1 MGCRGEMLGR
11 CSEDREVGEQ
21 METEQQRLV
30 KEIATILKKTL
41 TEEKGSMKRVE
52 EDAFPFL
59 ILVGRDYTEINI
71 TG

>member
-1 MGCRGEMLGR
+1 MLGR
-11 CSEDREVGEQ
+11 CSEDWEVGEQ

-41 TEEKGSMKRVE
+41 TEEKGSLKRVE